1 MAFAAASP
9 RNSVDTSPV
18 TRAQS
23 VLMTPDI
30 IAPAILPYAAC
41 LCGVHGLPLLLGS
54 DGKQISYDAKDKD
67 CSAARRR
74 AEVEALKLLQ
84 HRALPG
90 GRTPSEYVESV
101 LTDVDHFV
109 QMQAARQ
116 GSDRSKSGV
125 FGLPFIL
132 QDEVQPAYEQYE
144 DCLKAQVS
152 YSQVSIDTIL
162 QAFRQAM
169 ATCRSVRDYG
179 VIEAESALAKKGWDA
194 ATRAKAVESTFSTA
208 DRSWL
213 ITAEQFRD
221 SLIARVATAK
231 RHGN

>member
-1 MAFAAASP
+1 MTFAAASP

-23 VLMTPDI
+23 VLRTPDI
-30 IAPAILPYAAC
+30 IAPAVLPYAAC
-41 LCGVHGLPLLLGS
+41 LCGAHGLPLLLGS
-54 DGKQISYDAKDKD
+54 DGKQISYDANDKD
-67 CSAARRR
+67 CSVARRR
-74 AEVEALKLLQ
+74 AAIEALKLLR
-84 HRALPG
+84 HTAVPG
-90 GRTPSEYVESV
+90 GRTASEYVDSA
-101 LTDVDHFV
+101 LTDVDDFV
-109 QMQAARQ
+109 KMQAARQ

-132 QDEVQPAYEQYE
+132 LDEVQPAYEQYE

-169 ATCRSVRDYG
+169 STCRSVRDYG
-179 VIEAESALAKKGWDA
+179 VAEAENALAKKGWDA
-194 ATRAKAVESTFSTA
+194 ATRAKAVESTFATA

-213 ITAEQFRD
+213 IMGAQFRD
-221 SLIARVATAK
+221 SLIAGTAK
-231 RHGN
+231 QKPHRN